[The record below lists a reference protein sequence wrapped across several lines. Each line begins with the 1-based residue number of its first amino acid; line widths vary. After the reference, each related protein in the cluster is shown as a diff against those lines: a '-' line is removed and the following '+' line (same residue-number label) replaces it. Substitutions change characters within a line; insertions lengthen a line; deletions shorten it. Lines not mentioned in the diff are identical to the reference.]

1 MYQHQQQGSVLL
13 WGLVIL
19 LTLTVLGVSAIK
31 MASTD
36 TRIAGN
42 QLLYVQAWENSE
54 AVLHKN
60 TGTRSRVLNEVVRL
74 ENSNNRHLDFK
85 WLAPQTSDT
94 SLNSGIT
101 AVADK
106 SWGAEPTV
114 VNCPPLEGVAMSTRM
129 NGTNLTRGEFVA
141 NVRSEL
147 SGTGASSR
155 HAEQWCVPVRN

>member
-155 HAEQWCVPVRN
+155 HAEQWCVPIRN

>member
-1 MYQHQQQGSVLL
+1 MYKYQQQGSVLL

-60 TGTRSRVLNEVVRL
+60 TGTRSRVLNEVVTL
-74 ENSNNRHLDFK
+74 ESNNNRHLDFK
-85 WLAPQTSDT
+85 WLAPQTTDA

-106 SWGAEPTV
+106 TWGVQPEV

-129 NGTNLTRGEFVA
+129 NGTNMTRGEFIA

-155 HAEQWCVPVRN
+155 HAEQWCVPIRN

>member
-42 QLLYVQAWENSE
+42 QLLYVQALENSE

>member
-1 MYQHQQQGSVLL
+1 MYQYQQQGSVLL

-19 LTLTVLGVSAIK
+19 LTLTVLGVSAVK
-31 MASTD
+31 MAGTD

-60 TGTRSRVLNEVVRL
+60 TGTRSRALHEVVNL
-74 ENSNNRHLDFK
+74 ESDTNRNLDFK
-85 WLAPQTSDT
+85 WLAPQSTDT
-94 SLNSGIT
+94 GLNAGIT

-106 SWGAEPTV
+106 SWGAQPNI
-114 VNCPPLEGVAMSTRM
+114 VNCPPLDGVAMSTRM
-129 NGTNLTRGEFVA
+129 NGANMTRGEFVA

-155 HAEQWCVPVRN
+155 HAEQWCVPIRN